1 MTKTELIER
10 AAAAAKVSKKAAQE
24 VLDSVLADIA
34 QTAAE
39 GGEVRLFGFGTF
51 KNIKRQAR
59 ICRNPQTGEQ
69 VQVAAR
75 TAIKFRPAKIARKEE
90 GR

>member
-51 KNIKRQAR
+51 RGVERQAR

-75 TAIKFRPAKIARKEE
+75 TAIKFRPAKTARKAE
-90 GR
+90 GC